1 MEQKYKSGIDFV
13 KLIREELAGIVA
25 KPLDISNKDLSLQNG
40 KEINHLKQSGIK
52 VFRRGLVRRL
62 GENYLE
68 ISVPES
74 SEFAIKY
81 VMQQLV
87 ARLAP
92 KGFQIKFV
100 DYDNPENEFGMM
112 AFSRLDSPKCV
123 TLLKIIDHR

>member
-13 KLIREELAGIVA
+13 KLVRKELAGIVA

-40 KEINHLKQSGIK
+40 KEVNPLKQSGIK
-52 VFRRGLVRRL
+52 VLRRRFARSL

-68 ISVPES
+68 ISIPES

-100 DYDNPENEFGMM
+100 DYDNPDHELGMM
-112 AFSRLDSPKCV
+112 AFSRLDSPKRE
-123 TLLKIIDHR
+123 TLIRIIDHR